1 MKNVHD
7 VILTYASFVRVE
19 KGENNEITKGV
30 EEMDASC
37 RQVHLP
43 EPILKVDGIQWGGR
57 GQKYSQV
64 VWEGTA
70 SKLSKPC
77 LKLGRTKPLN
87 FGGGIRA
94 ALPYQ

>member
-1 MKNVHD
+1 M
-7 VILTYASFVRVE
+7 RVE
-19 KGENNEITKGV
+19 KGAEEIITRGV
-30 EEMDASC
+30 EEKDASC
-37 RQVHLP
+37 RKVHLP
-43 EPILKVDGIQWGGR
+43 GPILKVDGIQWGGR
-57 GQKYSQV
+57 GQKDSQV